1 MNICSLCPNACNVDR
16 TENLGYCKTSDKLK
30 IAKYSLHPYE
40 EPPISGKNGSGTIF
54 FTGCSLRCVFCQNY
68 DVSRNNLGKEITV
81 KELGEIFKKLE
92 DMGAHNINLV
102 NPTHY
107 SLKIIQALDLYRP
120 KIPIV
125 WNTHGYEKVE
135 TLKTIDDYVDI
146 YLTDFKYCSSKVSV
160 RYTLKSDYFEVAKA
174 ALDFML
180 NKKTVIEDGL
190 MKRGVIIRHLILPLN
205 TSDSVAI
212 LEYLKS
218 VMRNGAYLSLMSQY
232 TPFGEIDNFPELKRP
247 ITKREYNKVFEKLC
261 ELDFQ
266 NVFLQDDSSSSQ
278 KYIPDWDF

>member
-180 NKKTVIEDGL
+180 NKKPVIEDGL